1 MSRSDRGDGLRLGG
15 GCDLSHS
22 EGFIQN
28 YMGLEQ
34 NPSPFFYLLV
44 TATSAATVVAA
55 EAAAAHKDENKDD
68 NPRATA
74 ASTVI
79 ATHNATSLPVF

>member
-1 MSRSDRGDGLRLGG
+1 MAEIILEKTGMQGGEAFHTIHNYIDVDEMILRKGA
-15 GCDLSHS
+15 
-22 EGFIQN
+22 I
-28 YMGLEQ
+28 
-34 NPSPFFYLLV
+34 
-44 TATSAATVVAA
+44 
-55 EAAAAHKDENKDD
+55 AAHKDENKDD